1 MAAVAGSV
9 AMGGIVVPRNC
20 TAALRVS
27 SCSALAPAKLGARRF
42 GGAARLD
49 VGARASFAGV
59 VKSGESGSV
68 SESLRDQAEASFSLP
83 KNLGGPEFFVLDLAE
98 KLDNSVPAERQTESL
113 GSSALAE
120 LRDKSAEKALNMRW
134 PINKDEAYRFTDVR
148 FLKNLNIVPTAVESA
163 SMPDLASG
171 K

>member
-1 MAAVAGSV
+1 M
-9 AMGGIVVPRNC
+9 
-20 TAALRVS
+20 
-27 SCSALAPAKLGARRF
+27 
-42 GGAARLD
+42 
-49 VGARASFAGV
+49 
-59 VKSGESGSV
+59 
-68 SESLRDQAEASFSLP
+68 P